1 MVPNLKKCG
10 SVSHETSLNDLWLAK
25 VCVFYRKLT
34 PLTDKGSGSVTKKN
48 TSPQF
53 ADSGFPLEE
62 CQLNK
67 MAAQWVADSSRTAVK
82 EASKEAAFEAFRAEF
97 TQNG

>member
-1 MVPNLKKCG
+1 MIYGLPKFAFFTG
-10 SVSHETSLNDLWLAK
+10 SWLHWPTKDLGRLL
-25 VCVFYRKLT
+25 R
-34 PLTDKGSGSVTKKN
+34 KN

-62 CQLNK
+62 CELNK
-67 MAAQWVADSSRTAVK
+67 MAAQSVADSSRTAVK

-97 TQNG
+97 TRNG